1 MRSGGIGGTRWF
13 AMSGRE
19 LTVLA
24 VMCGLILAAIGL
36 GRVAR
41 LVWGRGGV
49 DAIENS
55 DVVAPPARL
64 DVNTAAEY
72 ELEMLPGIGPKTA
85 RAIVEYRAEH
95 GPFGSLEELVQ
106 VKGIGPQTIERIRPH
121 AMCAP
126 LRARTEQ
133 AVRSAEK

>member
-1 MRSGGIGGTRWF
+1 MRIGGTRWF

-24 VMCGLILAAIGL
+24 VMCGLILAAVGL

-55 DVVAPPARL
+55 DVVAPPARRPACCVL
-64 DVNTAAEY
+64 SKPKMLRDYRHDRLQRRPPANVLQLGNTLVRRPVVEQ
-72 ELEMLPGIGPKTA
+72 TA
-85 RAIVEYRAEH
+85 DA
-95 GPFGSLEELVQ
+95 GN
-106 VKGIGPQTIERIRPH
+106 ER
-121 AMCAP
+121 
-126 LRARTEQ
+126 
-133 AVRSAEK
+133 VRSEEHPFQGLGKR